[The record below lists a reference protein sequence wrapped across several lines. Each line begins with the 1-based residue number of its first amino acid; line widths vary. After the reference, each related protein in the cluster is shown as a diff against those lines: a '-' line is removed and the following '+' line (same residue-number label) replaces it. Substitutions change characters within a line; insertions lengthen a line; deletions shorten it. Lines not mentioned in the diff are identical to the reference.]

1 MIAKK
6 SVVNGLK
13 KTINKSEECS
23 NYDKG
28 NNNGN
33 CDQESRKEP
42 SLKGGTDR
50 KSLFTWQP

>member
-1 MIAKK
+1 MVAKK

-13 KTINKSEECS
+13 KTVNKPEKCS

-28 NNNGN
+28 NNNGD

-42 SLKGGTDR
+42 SLEGSTDR
-50 KSLFTWQP
+50 KSSSMWQS